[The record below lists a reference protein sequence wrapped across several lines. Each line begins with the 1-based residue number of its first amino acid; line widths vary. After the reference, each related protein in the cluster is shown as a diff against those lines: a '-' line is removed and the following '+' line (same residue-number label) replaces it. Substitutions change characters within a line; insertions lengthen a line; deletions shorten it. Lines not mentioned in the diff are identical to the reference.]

1 MMILTYLQDEGYV
14 LSKTVLQ
21 DEANIK
27 AAAGRERSNDLKAFR
42 KAVRGPFFTETESL
56 AMRPPPP
63 VHSPRAGDV
72 RCGRH
77 SEGDF
82 AEAEKLVPKL
92 GLKNAKSL
100 LYAVHK
106 QQYLEWIDG
115 GEHYRTQVRCLET
128 LRAHGHDEGRR
139 ALSTRS
145 EGGRGAV

>member
-42 KAVRGPFFTETESL
+42 KAVRGPFS
-56 AMRPPPP
+56 RRQSRWPCPPLR
-63 VHSPRAGDV
+63 SPCAVDV
-72 RCGRH
+72 RCRRC

-128 LRAHGHDEGRR
+128 LRAHGHD
-139 ALSTRS
+139 
-145 EGGRGAV
+145 